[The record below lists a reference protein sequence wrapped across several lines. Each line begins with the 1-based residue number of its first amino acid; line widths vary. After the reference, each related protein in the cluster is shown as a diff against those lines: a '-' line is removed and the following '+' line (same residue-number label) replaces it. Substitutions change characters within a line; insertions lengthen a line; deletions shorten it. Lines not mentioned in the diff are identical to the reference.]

1 MVAWPG
7 GEPAFDLGML
17 VGAVVVDDEVDI
29 EAGGH
34 AGVNVLE
41 EAQKLLVAMPRLAL
55 GDDLAGGHVQGGKE
69 VGGTVTDVA
78 MRDAFD
84 VSEPEGQERLGSLQR
99 LGLALLVNAE
109 HHRVVGRVEVESD
122 DIVDLLGE
130 ERIGGELEVLLP
142 VRLDVERCP
151 DAMDRGLRH
160 PRRVCHGTATP
171 VRAAVGRLGLERP
184 LQQYHDFVIFDG
196 PRLSRPAFVVQAH
209 EASGSEA
216 LAPLADRLAAGT
228 DPLGHRL
235 VVQAIGAQKH
245 DLGAAYHGRQGGR
258 VYLADR
264 AVRVERPRLRS
275 PGEGELAIPAYEALR
290 RPSGLGERML
300 ELLLAGLSTRS
311 YGKAI
316 GEMAETAG
324 VSKSS
329 VSRQAAEAAG
339 ERLKELAERRLDD
352 RDYLIVYV
360 DGIQFGGHHVLAALG
375 VDDKG
380 NKRVLGLREG
390 ASENAVVALAL
401 LESLVERG
409 LDPGRARLFV
419 LDGSKALHKAVG
431 QVFGSACL
439 VQRCRNHKMR
449 NVTGHLPKELHDQAS
464 AVLRAAWKLGAKDGK
479 ARIEQFASWVEKQHP
494 DAAGSLREGLGE
506 MFTVSEIGLTPAL
519 RRCLGTTNVIDNAH
533 SGMRRRTGRVTRW
546 RDGSMAVRWA
556 AAAFLDAEKN
566 YRRIMGYKDLWI
578 LKAHLDELGTPPV
591 DGEEVAA

>member
-1 MVAWPG
+1 
-7 GEPAFDLGML
+7 
-17 VGAVVVDDEVDI
+17 
-29 EAGGH
+29 
-34 AGVNVLE
+34 
-41 EAQKLLVAMPRLAL
+41 
-55 GDDLAGGHVQGGKE
+55 
-69 VGGTVTDVA
+69 
-78 MRDAFD
+78 
-84 VSEPEGQERLGSLQR
+84 
-99 LGLALLVNAE
+99 
-109 HHRVVGRVEVESD
+109 
-122 DIVDLLGE
+122 
-130 ERIGGELEVLLP
+130 
-142 VRLDVERCP
+142 
-151 DAMDRGLRH
+151 
-160 PRRVCHGTATP
+160 
-171 VRAAVGRLGLERP
+171 
-184 LQQYHDFVIFDG
+184 
-196 PRLSRPAFVVQAH
+196 
-209 EASGSEA
+209 
-216 LAPLADRLAAGT
+216 
-228 DPLGHRL
+228 
-235 VVQAIGAQKH
+235 
-245 DLGAAYHGRQGGR
+245 
-258 VYLADR
+258 
-264 AVRVERPRLRS
+264 
-275 PGEGELAIPAYEALR
+275 
-290 RPSGLGERML
+290 ML

-506 MFTVSEIGLTPAL
+506 MFTVREIGLTPAL

>member
-1 MVAWPG
+1 MKRKYEKKGHP
-7 GEPAFDLGML
+7 DK
-17 VGAVVVDDEVDI
+17 
-29 EAGGH
+29 AGLRELLAKDGRDYLLPL
-34 AGVNVLE
+34 VNVF
-41 EAQKLLVAMPRLAL
+41 A
-55 GDDLAGGHVQGGKE
+55 LAGGALDHIIDVIGRAAIEAVLDISAADVAGEKQPGKE
-69 VGGTVTDVA
+69 
-78 MRDAFD
+78 RK
-84 VSEPEGQERLGSLQR
+84 
-99 LGLALLVNAE
+99 
-109 HHRVVGRVEVESD
+109 
-122 DIVDLLGE
+122 
-130 ERIGGELEVLLP
+130 
-142 VRLDVERCP
+142 
-151 DAMDRGLRH
+151 
-160 PRRVCHGTATP
+160 
-171 VRAAVGRLGLERP
+171 
-184 LQQYHDFVIFDG
+184 
-196 PRLSRPAFVVQAH
+196 
-209 EASGSEA
+209 
-216 LAPLADRLAAGT
+216 
-228 DPLGHRL
+228 
-235 VVQAIGAQKH
+235 GA
-245 DLGAAYHGRQGGR
+245 GAAYHGRQRGR

-264 AVRVERPRLRS
+264 AVRVEKPRLRS

-506 MFTVSEIGLTPAL
+506 MFTVREIGLTPAL
-519 RRCLGTTNVIDNAH
+519 RRCLGTTNVIDNVH

-556 AAAFLDAEKN
+556 AAAFLDAEKG
-566 YRRIMGYKDLWI
+566 YRRIMGYKDLWM

-591 DGEEVAA
+591 DGKEVAA

>member
-1 MVAWPG
+1 
-7 GEPAFDLGML
+7 
-17 VGAVVVDDEVDI
+17 
-29 EAGGH
+29 
-34 AGVNVLE
+34 
-41 EAQKLLVAMPRLAL
+41 
-55 GDDLAGGHVQGGKE
+55 
-69 VGGTVTDVA
+69 
-78 MRDAFD
+78 
-84 VSEPEGQERLGSLQR
+84 
-99 LGLALLVNAE
+99 
-109 HHRVVGRVEVESD
+109 
-122 DIVDLLGE
+122 
-130 ERIGGELEVLLP
+130 
-142 VRLDVERCP
+142 
-151 DAMDRGLRH
+151 
-160 PRRVCHGTATP
+160 
-171 VRAAVGRLGLERP
+171 
-184 LQQYHDFVIFDG
+184 
-196 PRLSRPAFVVQAH
+196 
-209 EASGSEA
+209 
-216 LAPLADRLAAGT
+216 
-228 DPLGHRL
+228 
-235 VVQAIGAQKH
+235 
-245 DLGAAYHGRQGGR
+245 
-258 VYLADR
+258 
-264 AVRVERPRLRS
+264 
-275 PGEGELAIPAYEALR
+275 
-290 RPSGLGERML
+290 ML
-300 ELLLAGLSTRS
+300 ELLLAGLGTRS

-506 MFTVSEIGLTPAL
+506 MFTVREDRTDPGAPAVPGHDQRDRQRSLGDAPPHRPGDPVERRVHGGALGGRRVSGRREELPQDHGLQGPLDTQGAPGRA
-519 RRCLGTTNVIDNAH
+519 RH
-533 SGMRRRTGRVTRW
+533 SPG
-546 RDGSMAVRWA
+546 
-556 AAAFLDAEKN
+556 
-566 YRRIMGYKDLWI
+566 
-578 LKAHLDELGTPPV
+578 
-591 DGEEVAA
+591 

>member
-1 MVAWPG
+1 MKRKYEKKGP
-7 GEPAFDLGML
+7 PDK
-17 VGAVVVDDEVDI
+17 
-29 EAGGH
+29 AGLRELLAKDGRDYLLPL
-34 AGVNVLE
+34 VNVF
-41 EAQKLLVAMPRLAL
+41 A
-55 GDDLAGGHVQGGKE
+55 LAGGALDQIIDVIGRAAIEAVLDISAADVAGEKQPGKE
-69 VGGTVTDVA
+69 
-78 MRDAFD
+78 RK
-84 VSEPEGQERLGSLQR
+84 
-99 LGLALLVNAE
+99 
-109 HHRVVGRVEVESD
+109 
-122 DIVDLLGE
+122 
-130 ERIGGELEVLLP
+130 
-142 VRLDVERCP
+142 
-151 DAMDRGLRH
+151 
-160 PRRVCHGTATP
+160 
-171 VRAAVGRLGLERP
+171 
-184 LQQYHDFVIFDG
+184 
-196 PRLSRPAFVVQAH
+196 
-209 EASGSEA
+209 
-216 LAPLADRLAAGT
+216 
-228 DPLGHRL
+228 
-235 VVQAIGAQKH
+235 GA
-245 DLGAAYHGRQGGR
+245 GAAYHGRQRGR

-264 AVRVERPRLRS
+264 AVRVEKPRLRS

-390 ASENAVVALAL
+390 ASENAVVALGL
-401 LESLVERG
+401 LEGLVE
-409 LDPGRARLFV
+409 
-419 LDGSKALHKAVG
+419 
-431 QVFGSACL
+431 
-439 VQRCRNHKMR
+439 RCRNHKMR

-506 MFTVSEIGLTPAL
+506 MFTVREIGLTPAL

-591 DGEEVAA
+591 DGKEVAA

>member
-1 MVAWPG
+1 MSPERSSRGRSGRARARRTTG
-7 GEPAFDLGML
+7 GS
-17 VGAVVVDDEVDI
+17 GA
-29 EAGGH
+29 GCTW
-34 AGVNVLE
+34 
-41 EAQKLLVAMPRLAL
+41 R
-55 GDDLAGGHVQGGKE
+55 
-69 VGGTVTDVA
+69 T
-78 MRDAFD
+78 
-84 VSEPEGQERLGSLQR
+84 
-99 LGLALLVNAE
+99 
-109 HHRVVGRVEVESD
+109 
-122 DIVDLLGE
+122 
-130 ERIGGELEVLLP
+130 
-142 VRLDVERCP
+142 
-151 DAMDRGLRH
+151 
-160 PRRVCHGTATP
+160 
-171 VRAAVGRLGLERP
+171 
-184 LQQYHDFVIFDG
+184 G
-196 PRLSRPAFVVQAH
+196 P
-209 EASGSEA
+209 
-216 LAPLADRLAAGT
+216 
-228 DPLGHRL
+228 
-235 VVQAIGAQKH
+235 
-245 DLGAAYHGRQGGR
+245 
-258 VYLADR
+258 
-264 AVRVERPRLRS
+264 VRVEKPRLRS
-275 PGEGELAIPAYEALR
+275 PGEGEIAIPAYEALR

-300 ELLLAGLSTRS
+300 ELLLAGLGTRS

-409 LDPGRARLFV
+409 
-419 LDGSKALHKAVG
+419 
-431 QVFGSACL
+431 
-439 VQRCRNHKMR
+439 RNHKMR
-449 NVTGHLPKELHDQAS
+449 NVTGHLPRELHDQAS

-494 DAAGSLREGLGE
+494 DAAGSLREGPGE
-506 MFTVSEIGLTPAL
+506 MFTVRETGLTPAL

-591 DGEEVAA
+591 DGKDVAA